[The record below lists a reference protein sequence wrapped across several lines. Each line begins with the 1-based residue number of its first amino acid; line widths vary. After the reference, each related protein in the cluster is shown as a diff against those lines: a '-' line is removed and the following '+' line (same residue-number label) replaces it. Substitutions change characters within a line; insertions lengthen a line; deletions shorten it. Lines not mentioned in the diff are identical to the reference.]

1 MRLGEKGQAVET
13 ITTFQ
18 SIVQTETSPS
28 SAFVLQVPSIY
39 ACHNLATA
47 SVIPTSFVSKE

>member
-1 MRLGEKGQAVET
+1 MSLGEKEQAVER

>member
-1 MRLGEKGQAVET
+1 M
-13 ITTFQ
+13 F
-18 SIVQTETSPS
+18 IVRHENKE
-28 SAFVLQVPSIY
+28 AFLCIVLQVQICVY